1 MMAILRLLGPH
12 LAVVAAIAAL
22 IWWID
27 DNAADRTRSQI
38 AAANAA
44 SEIRRRA
51 DLRQSEQRLAET
63 LHGIDR
69 SVTDQL
75 AAIDLVGAVI
85 QPTVTREIIRDPR
98 LSDPDAGLTAGLL
111 AAVNRARAT
120 GACTAAADGGIECAL
135 PAAADDR

>member
-1 MMAILRLLGPH
+1 MTALLRLIAPH
-12 LAVVAAIAAL
+12 IAVVAAIAAI

-27 DNAADRTRSQI
+27 DNAADRTREQL
-38 AAANAA
+38 AAASAA
-44 SEIRRRA
+44 SEIRLRA

-75 AAIDLVGAVI
+75 AAIDLVGTVI

-111 AAVNRARAT
+111 AAVNRARAA
-120 GACTAAADGGIECAL
+120 GACSATADGGIECAL